1 MLDPDRTDAPGRKVL
16 TKNVESIKQVV
27 VLHERNHRSNNP
39 K

>member
-27 VLHERNHRSNNP
+27 VLRKRNHRSNNP